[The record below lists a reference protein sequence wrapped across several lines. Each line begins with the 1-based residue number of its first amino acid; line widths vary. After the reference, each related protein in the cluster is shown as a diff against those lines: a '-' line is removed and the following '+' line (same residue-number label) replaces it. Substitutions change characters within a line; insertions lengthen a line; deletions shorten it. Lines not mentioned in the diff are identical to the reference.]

1 MGKLVRD
8 KIPDIIHKSGKTAV
22 TRTLNDQDYREELGK
37 KLKEEVEEFLEAH
50 DAEELADI
58 LEVIYG
64 FTENMG
70 KDFQEIEAIR
80 KNKLEERGSFSKRIY
95 LESVKE

>member
-8 KIPDIIHKSGKTAV
+8 KIPEIIRKSGKTPV
-22 TRTLNDQDYREELGK
+22 IRNLNDQNYREELGK

-50 DAEELADI
+50 DPEELADI

-64 FTENMG
+64 FAENMR

-95 LESVKE
+95 LETVKD